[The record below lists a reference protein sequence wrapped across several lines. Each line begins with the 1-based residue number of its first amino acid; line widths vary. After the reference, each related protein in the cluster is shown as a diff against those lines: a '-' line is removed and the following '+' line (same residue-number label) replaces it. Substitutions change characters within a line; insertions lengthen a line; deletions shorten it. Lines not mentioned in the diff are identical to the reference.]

1 MRALPVIASVVLCG
15 CASHGTTTVPEPAR
29 GPARDSLFLFDQSRT
44 DSVAARGFVAGTVPL
59 LAENVVYL
67 RAGAPAA
74 FGLAA
79 TRALLDAGGRG
90 EPAAT
95 RLYWQPLGG
104 GVSGDLRA
112 AYTFGVAV
120 QAAAAAP
127 PRFGRYIAFW
137 GRQRNGP
144 WRITAYTEVNGPVS
158 PASREP
164 AARNSDGDVAPSE
177 RPPAASA
184 AIAEERSRL
193 RAADSSFSDLSYR
206 MGVAYAFANTVAPEG
221 VVFGDPQL
229 VIGARAIEDYFGAH
243 AGQSSLVW
251 QPVFAWV
258 AASRDLGF
266 TIGESTSTGLGA
278 SGAAVQR
285 VGKYLT
291 VWKRQSDGTW
301 KFVVDGGNPGPP
313 RGDER

>member
-1 MRALPVIASVVLCG
+1 
-15 CASHGTTTVPEPAR
+15 
-29 GPARDSLFLFDQSRT
+29 LFHFDESRT
-44 DSVAARGFVAGTVPL
+44 DSVAARGFVAGTVSL

-67 RAGAPAA
+67 RAGAPVA

-79 TRALLDAGGRG
+79 TRALLAAGGKG
-90 EPAAT
+90 DPSAA
-95 RLYWQPLGG
+95 RLFWQPLGG

-127 PRFGRYIAFW
+127 PQFGRYIAFW
-137 GRQRNGP
+137 ERQRNGP

-158 PASREP
+158 AAPREP
-164 AARNSDGDVAPSE
+164 AARNSDGDVAPNE
-177 RPPAASA
+177 RPPVASA
-184 AIAEERSRL
+184 ANAEERSRL

-206 MGVAYAFANTVAPEG
+206 MGVAYAFANTVAPDG

-229 VIGARAIEDYFGAH
+229 VIGAHAIEDYLGAR

-258 AASRDLGF
+258 ATSRDLGF

-285 VGKYLT
+285 MGKYLT

-301 KFVVDGGNPGPP
+301 KFVVDGENPGPP

>member
-1 MRALPVIASVVLCG
+1 MRVLPVIASALLCG

-29 GPARDSLFLFDQSRT
+29 GPARDSLFSIDQSRT
-44 DSVAARGFVAGTVPL
+44 DSVAARGFVAGTVSL
-59 LAENVVYL
+59 LAENVLYL
-67 RAGAPAA
+67 RAGAPVA
-74 FGLAA
+74 FGLTA
-79 TRALLDAGGRG
+79 TRTLLGAGAD
-90 EPAAT
+90 PPAT
-95 RLYWQPLGG
+95 RLFWQPLGG

-120 QAAAAAP
+120 RAAASAP
-127 PRFGRYIAFW
+127 PQFGRYIAFW
-137 GRQRNGP
+137 ERQRNGP

-164 AARNSDGDVAPSE
+164 AARNSDGDVAPNE
-177 RPPAASA
+177 TPRAASA

-193 RAADSSFSDLSYR
+193 RGADSSFSDLSYR
-206 MGVAYAFANTVAPEG
+206 MGVAYAFANTVAPDG

-229 VIGARAIEDYFGAH
+229 VIGARAIEEYLGARN
-243 AGQSSLVW
+243 GQSSLVW

-285 VGKYLT
+285 MGKYLT

-301 KFVVDGGNPGPP
+301 KYVVDGGNPGPP

>member
-1 MRALPVIASVVLCG
+1 
-15 CASHGTTTVPEPAR
+15 
-29 GPARDSLFLFDQSRT
+29 
-44 DSVAARGFVAGTVPL
+44 L

-137 GRQRNGP
+137 ERQRNGP

-206 MGVAYAFANTVAPEG
+206 MGVAYAFANTVAPDG

-285 VGKYLT
+285 MGKYLT